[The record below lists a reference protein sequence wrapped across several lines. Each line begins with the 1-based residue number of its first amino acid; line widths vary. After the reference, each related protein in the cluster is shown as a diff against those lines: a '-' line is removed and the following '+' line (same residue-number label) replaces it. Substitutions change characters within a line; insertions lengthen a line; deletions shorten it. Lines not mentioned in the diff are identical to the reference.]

1 MALAL
6 ALASAAP
13 PLIIVHG
20 WKAVPVA
27 IAGVLYSAWLLIGKK
42 LPGRRRR

>member
-6 ALASAAP
+6 ALVAAAP

-20 WKAVPVA
+20 GKGVAVAVA
-27 IAGVLYSAWLLIGKK
+27 AVLYAIWLLIGKK
-42 LPGRRRR
+42 LPRRRR